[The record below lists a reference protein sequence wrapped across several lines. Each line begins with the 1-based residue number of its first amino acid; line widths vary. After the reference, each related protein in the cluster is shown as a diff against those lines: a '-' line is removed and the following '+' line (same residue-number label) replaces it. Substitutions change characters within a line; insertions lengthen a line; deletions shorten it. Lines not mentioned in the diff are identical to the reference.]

1 MTNKQIIRAAAERL
15 DPATL
20 HQIATAHHTPEEIA
34 VVAASCKIVDKDGNE
49 KPATAADIEIMFAA
63 DELHTFDFWK
73 KEGKSVK
80 KGEKALLECYLWKYT
95 TKPSKEQREKAA
107 AEGKRKGDYTMTAN
121 EEKNELVVVDVP
133 NVQIYAFTVSG
144 WPTPRTA
151 EEVLNAARKSTAES
165 IQRIT
170 QIIES
175 GDYESDR
182 GYWESRLAQEKARSY
197 AVMTYGEWLDFE
209 REKLLT
215 PEMVEIT
222 KQDYENALNVLP
234 PRNWHTR
241 NNIEEFCSREMYSGT
256 YTTQYAFQ
264 LVTGRYFA
272 KMVDCADSSTW
283 LSTILAQQ

>member
-1 MTNKQIIRAAAERL
+1 
-15 DPATL
+15 
-20 HQIATAHHTPEEIA
+20 
-34 VVAASCKIVDKDGNE
+34 
-49 KPATAADIEIMFAA
+49 
-63 DELHTFDFWK
+63 
-73 KEGKSVK
+73 
-80 KGEKALLECYLWKYT
+80 
-95 TKPSKEQREKAA
+95 
-107 AEGKRKGDYTMTAN
+107 MTAN

-133 NVQIYAFTVSG
+133 NVHIYAFTVSG

-215 PEMVEIT
+215 PEMVEIG
-222 KQDYENALNVLP
+222 KIPV
-234 PRNWHTR
+234 
-241 NNIEEFCSREMYSGT
+241 GT
-256 YTTQYAFQ
+256 LQITGRRVVFFVVGVCNGI
-264 LVTGRYFA
+264 VTGSE
-272 KMVDCADSSTW
+272 VPIC
-283 LSTILAQQ
+283 Q

>member
-1 MTNKQIIRAAAERL
+1 
-15 DPATL
+15 
-20 HQIATAHHTPEEIA
+20 
-34 VVAASCKIVDKDGNE
+34 
-49 KPATAADIEIMFAA
+49 
-63 DELHTFDFWK
+63 
-73 KEGKSVK
+73 
-80 KGEKALLECYLWKYT
+80 
-95 TKPSKEQREKAA
+95 
-107 AEGKRKGDYTMTAN
+107 MTAN

-151 EEVLNAARKSTAES
+151 EEVLNAAWKSTAES

-182 GYWESRLAQEKARSY
+182 GYLESRLAQEKARSY